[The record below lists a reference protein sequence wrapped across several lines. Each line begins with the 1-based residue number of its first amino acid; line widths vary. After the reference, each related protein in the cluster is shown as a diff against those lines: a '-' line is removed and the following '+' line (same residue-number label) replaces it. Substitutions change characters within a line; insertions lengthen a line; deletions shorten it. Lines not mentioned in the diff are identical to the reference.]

1 LSCKLDIKAICPN
14 ALNATGIS
22 VDGTGVFVAAGIGV
36 GGTFVFVAVGM
47 GVNGAGVDVD
57 RFNVGAGVESI
68 AVGPVSVVPQPLSI
82 HAART
87 NPILHID
94 NSLFISWLL
103 SFQFIVLIR

>member
-1 LSCKLDIKAICPN
+1 
-14 ALNATGIS
+14 
-22 VDGTGVFVAAGIGV
+22 VFVAAGIGV

-103 SFQFIVLIR
+103 SFQFIVLSPLKKLTNLKNDERHRICKAMPVENA